1 MSFPT
6 KGLFSYPQPDSV
18 ACAFPVIH
26 ETLPRSKLG
35 YDTNN
40 LYPEFPPFMVDGR
53 SIVASYQPEAILNT
67 NLIKK
72 NAIQSNWQYRKFLTD
87 NSQMILKQNF
97 REACNDVGYF
107 ERFLPGEM
115 GNGDPIDHVPFL
127 YTSYLQ
133 TTQPQGYSNSDLKDM
148 YLSREQLDAR
158 KYSPS
163 ITQAELF
170 AKSQR

>member
-1 MSFPT
+1 MSYLSS
-6 KGLFSYPQPDSV
+6 LFSYPQPETM

-26 ETLPRSKLG
+26 ETVPRSKLG

-40 LYPEFPPFMVDGR
+40 LYPEFPPFMADGR
-53 SIVASYQPEAILNT
+53 STIASYQPEAILNA
-67 NLIKK
+67 NLIKQ
-72 NAIQSNWQYRKFLTD
+72 NGIQSNWQYRKFLTE

-115 GNGDPIDHVPFL
+115 GNNDPITHVPFQ
-127 YTSYLQ
+127 YSSYLQ
-133 TTQPQGYSNSDLKDM
+133 TSHPEGYSNSDLKDM

-158 KYSPS
+158 RFSPS
-163 ITQAELF
+163 MTQAELF
-170 AKSQR
+170 QKSMK